1 MIRATLAA
9 LALFTL
15 GACDSGGGSVAPAG
29 VAECP
34 ACECKCECA
43 PSESAVVAADPS
55 AGAAD
60 GAVAADDGP
69 ALDDGGGGT
78 TPVKDVGVAASPLA
92 PPVVPVA
99 GNVGD
104 LVASANRKMMHDDGK
119 GCLADLDAVAALDPK
134 MNERL
139 AISRGQC
146 EMLIGKCQEGKKRI
160 ARWYELESALT
171 PGRAEIQAEQL
182 GAMRCR
188 GGNSTDRDQLLRAF
202 FELSDGAYMN
212 KRSSKWCAE
221 RVSIIRRLLPKVPP
235 RDVDD
240 TQISGGGQALFHT
253 AAACHAR
260 AENCK
265 AAFSIYRDLFPKTG
279 LAAIKDAAQREK
291 IVRDSFDSSIERCK
305 GTP

>member
-1 MIRATLAA
+1 MLRVTLAA

-29 VAECP
+29 AAECP
-34 ACECKCECA
+34 ACECKCDCA
-43 PSESAVVAADPS
+43 PSEPVVVAADGG
-55 AGAAD
+55 AGAAE
-60 GAVAADDGP
+60 GAVVADGGAPDDIGGGSEPAADAG
-69 ALDDGGGGT
+69 AS
-78 TPVKDVGVAASPLA
+78 SPLLT
-92 PPVVPVA
+92 PPTVPAA

-119 GCLADLDAVAALDPK
+119 GCLEDLDRVAALDPK
-134 MNERL
+134 MEERL

-146 EMLIGKCQEGKKRI
+146 EMLVGKCQQGKQRI

-188 GGNSTDRDQLLRAF
+188 GGNSTPRDELLRAF

-260 AENCK
+260 AEDCK
-265 AAFSIYRDLFPKTG
+265 AAFSIYRELFPPTG